1 MQQLIFGKKTLCTE
15 LPAFVMGIVNAT
27 PDSFYSSSRGGFD
40 RAMELIRQG
49 ADILDIGGESTRPGF
64 TEVPVEEEIN
74 RVVPLIEKIRK
85 ESDVAISVDTRKLE
99 VMKAACSAGA
109 DCLNDVAA
117 LEYDPRLADF
127 CAESD
132 ISVILMHN
140 FFATES
146 KNPKEYK
153 NDSFCDNLQI
163 VDTVCEYL
171 KKRVEFAKS
180 RGVKDEKIILDPG
193 IGFGKTFEEDIG
205 LIKHTDKL
213 CSLNYPVLMALSRKR
228 CIGTMTEENGVPK
241 TAENRLVGTVAAD
254 MISVLKGARLVR
266 VHDVQETVDSLK
278 VMKYTV

>member
-1 MQQLIFGKKTLCTE
+1 MQKLIFGKKTLSTE

-27 PDSFYSSSRGGFD
+27 PDSFYSSSRGGFE
-40 RAMELIRQG
+40 RSMELIRQG

-64 TEVPVEEEIN
+64 TEVSVEEEIN
-74 RVVPLIEKIRK
+74 RVVPLIEAIRK
-85 ESDVAISVDTRKLE
+85 ESDIAISVDTRKME
-99 VMKAACSAGA
+99 VMKAAVRAGA

-117 LEYDPRLADF
+117 LEYDPRLADL
-127 CAESD
+127 CAQTE

-153 NDSFCDNLQI
+153 NDSFLDNLQI
-163 VDTVCEYL
+163 VDTVRDYL
-171 KKRVEFAKS
+171 LKRVEYAKS

-228 CIGTMTEENGVPK
+228 CIGTMTEKNGIPK
-241 TAENRLVGTVAAD
+241 SAEDRLIGTIAAD
-254 MISVLKGARLVR
+254 MSAVLKGARLVR
-266 VHDVQETVDSLK
+266 VHDVQETVDCLR